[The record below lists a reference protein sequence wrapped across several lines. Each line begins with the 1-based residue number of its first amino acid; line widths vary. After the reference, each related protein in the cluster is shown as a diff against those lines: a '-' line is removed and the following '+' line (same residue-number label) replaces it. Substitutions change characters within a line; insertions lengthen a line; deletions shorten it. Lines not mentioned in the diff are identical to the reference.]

1 MNKNFNL
8 NQLIEKLKSI
18 DISKHH
24 SIGLVLNELNGE
36 ELIGTPFYKEDPF
49 HLEPITNDIV
59 MQFKMLDR
67 NLNYETIFRAEQEI
81 GKDWALEYGLLSS
94 KKCDDL
100 FLICLQSIGRDYTDT
115 ILKKYKLSDD
125 TLKSKITTFILKHYE
140 TESYAK
146 YNYSKD
152 VYLSKG
158 YNWDLDRL
166 FEFLKKILD
175 IKKKTFPDENI
186 SVWRHKENQKKLTY
200 EKIKYFS

>member
-1 MNKNFNL
+1 MNKNFNHK
-8 NQLIEKLKSI
+8 QLIETLKNI
-18 DISKHH
+18 DISEHH
-24 SIGLVLNELNGE
+24 SISLILNELNGE

-67 NLNYETIFRAEQEI
+67 TLNYETIFRAEQEI

-94 KKCDDL
+94 KKLEDA

-115 ILKKYKLSDD
+115 ILKKYKLSDKI
-125 TLKSKITTFILKHYE
+125 LKQKITPFIMKHYK
-140 TESYAK
+140 TKTYAK

-158 YNWDLDRL
+158 YYWDLDNL
-166 FEFLKKILD
+166 FKFLKKILNN
-175 IKKKTFPDENI
+175 KKKTFPNEDI
-186 SVWRHKENQKKLTY
+186 SVWKHRENQKKLTY
-200 EKIKYFS
+200 EKIKYLN